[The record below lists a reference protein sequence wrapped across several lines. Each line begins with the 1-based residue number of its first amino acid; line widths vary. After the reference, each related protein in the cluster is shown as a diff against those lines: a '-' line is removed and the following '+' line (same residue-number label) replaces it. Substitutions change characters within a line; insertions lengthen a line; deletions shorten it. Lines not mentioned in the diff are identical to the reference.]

1 MCILFEWVVL
11 AAMVLLATLVVLV
24 ESNPLNCAW
33 IARHRLR
40 PVAPVAGP
48 DGNDLANR
56 PWVLLSGF
64 PEEVV
69 GSVFSVVALRGRMSA
84 VGLESEEWAMVVPHW
99 PQRRW
104 PTGRSWSKGRS

>member
-1 MCILFEWVVL
+1 MCILFAWVVP

-40 PVAPVAGP
+40 PVDLDEGPVD
-48 DGNDLANR
+48 DGLANR

-69 GSVFSVVALRGRMSA
+69 GNVFSVVALRGRMSA
-84 VGLESEEWAMVVPHW
+84 VGLESEAWA
-99 PQRRW
+99 
-104 PTGRSWSKGRS
+104 

>member
-40 PVAPVAGP
+40 PVDLDAGT

-56 PWVLLSGF
+56 PWELLSGF
-64 PEEVV
+64 PEEVF
-69 GSVFSVVALRGRMSA
+69 GSVF
-84 VGLESEEWAMVVPHW
+84 
-99 PQRRW
+99 
-104 PTGRSWSKGRS
+104 